1 MKKKDI
7 LLILVVLAVGVFII
21 MSFRAF
27 KEDGGQVVVTVAGED
42 YATLPLNKDAQLEIT
57 GKYGTNILLIKDGT
71 ARMESAGCPDQ
82 ICVYHKA
89 IQYNGDT
96 IICLPN
102 QIIVQV
108 VDGEDQTLDSVAQ

>member
-7 LLILVVLAVGVFII
+7 LLILVVLAVGVFTIA
-21 MSFRAF
+21 SFRAF
-27 KEDGGQVVVTVAGED
+27 QEEGGQVVVTVAGEE
-42 YATLPLNKDAQLEIT
+42 YATLPLNKDARLEIE
-57 GKYGTNILLIKDGT
+57 GKYGTNILAIKDGT
-71 ARMESAGCPDQ
+71 AKMEEAGCPDQ

-102 QIIVQV
+102 QIIIQV
-108 VDGEDQTLDSVAQ
+108 VDGEDQKLDSVAQ